1 MTLFCQKGLYL
12 LKMTQILRL
21 MENKENIYKQI
32 FTVRKGGENGEKRFI
47 TLGNVVMSSKLHDT
61 EEEAIKELENLTLE
75 SVAKM
80 VIAVLNTCY
89 EMIKNELNNEE
100 K

>member
-1 MTLFCQKGLYL
+1 MK
-12 LKMTQILRL
+12 
-21 MENKENIYKQI
+21 NKEKTYKQI

-47 TLGNVVMSSKLHDT
+47 TLGNVMMSNKLHDT

-75 SVAKM
+75 SVSKM
-80 VIAVLNTCY
+80 LIAVMYACD
-89 EMIKNELNNEE
+89 EMIKNKLNNEE